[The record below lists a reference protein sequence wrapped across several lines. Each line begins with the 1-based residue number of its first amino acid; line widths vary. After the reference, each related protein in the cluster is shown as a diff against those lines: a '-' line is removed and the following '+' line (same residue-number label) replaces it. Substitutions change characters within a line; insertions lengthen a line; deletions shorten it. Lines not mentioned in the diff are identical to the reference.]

1 MKEGQEMVAERGKR
15 KEKATNVIQTTTIK
29 ELSSAMSTTS
39 AVSDTTPMINITK
52 TQAATIRTLN
62 LTVNGRE
69 HVIQV
74 EPNWPL
80 RDVLRQKLGLTSIK
94 DFCNGYGA
102 CGSCTVIMNGR
113 PVLSCMILA
122 VECEGSVIETV
133 EGISDAKHPLIEA
146 YIMNWAAQC
155 GYCTPGFIVTAKA
168 LLDHNQNPTVDE
180 IKEALSGNLCRCG
193 SYPVHIKAVQDAARI
208 LRGEK

>member
-1 MKEGQEMVAERGKR
+1 MAEDKGKKREVA
-15 KEKATNVIQTTTIK
+15 A
-29 ELSSAMSTTS
+29 
-39 AVSDTTPMINITK
+39 TK
-52 TQAATIRTLN
+52 TPPSAAIRTVK
-62 LTVNGRE
+62 LTVNGRA
-69 HVIQV
+69 HNIQV
-74 EPNWPL
+74 EQNWPL

-113 PVLSCMILA
+113 PVLSCMVLA
-122 VECEGSVIETV
+122 VECDGAVIETV
-133 EGISDAKHPLIEA
+133 EGIADAKHPLIEA

-168 LLDHNQNPTVDE
+168 LLDRNPDPGVDE

-193 SYPVHIKAVQDAARI
+193 TYPAHIKAVLEAAKT
-208 LRGEK
+208 LKGTK